1 MSSAPASETRVVGR
15 SRPPVA
21 RGNIVVV
28 QDSKGRWTFGVA
40 RICPGG
46 ELIGYSLLGQ
56 PTNAANWRVVTE
68 RQNYRVLFDLDAT
81 EGPELLQR
89 RLDFLDVAGAEP
101 NGVTASRVT
110 ALVNRFNVT
119 DA

>member
-1 MSSAPASETRVVGR
+1 M
-15 SRPPVA
+15 
-21 RGNIVVV
+21 
-28 QDSKGRWTFGVA
+28 
-40 RICPGG
+40 
-46 ELIGYSLLGQ
+46 
-56 PTNAANWRVVTE
+56 TE